1 MNSIHRHPEHH
12 VALRFCIKA
21 SWEIFGAELNSQDTE
36 LEQLKKDEE
45 SLERMRAI
53 VSPEYWP
60 RVYAML
66 QKIRDRIRVVEKI
79 IPSNDRKAA

>member
-1 MNSIHRHPEHH
+1 
-12 VALRFCIKA
+12 
-21 SWEIFGAELNSQDTE
+21 
-36 LEQLKKDEE
+36 
-45 SLERMRAI
+45 MRAI

>member
-1 MNSIHRHPEHH
+1 MDDLH
-12 VALRFCIKA
+12 
-21 SWEIFGAELNSQDTE
+21 SQDNE
-36 LEQLKKDEE
+36 LEDLKKEEE

-66 QKIRDRIRVVEKI
+66 QKIRDRIKVVEKLL
-79 IPSNDRKAA
+79 PSSNDRKAA